1 MVRADGLFAAA
12 TPSLTNRLRA
22 TAFIR
27 GSLAQHADPRD
38 VFRVWIPPHGSL
50 AATATPHP
58 AAIALRVWR
67 AGTHSVLEPAARRR
81 RDLLAVA
88 QGKGVQRLR
97 VANRSARGTYA
108 YLEVSLGTAQNSSY
122 ALALSTRS
130 AS

>member
-1 MVRADGLFAAA
+1 M
-12 TPSLTNRLRA
+12 TNRLRA

-27 GSLAQHADPRD
+27 GSLAQNADPRD

-67 AGTHSVLEPAARRR
+67 AGTHSVLEPQPGGS

-88 QGKGVQRLR
+88 QGKGIQRLR

-108 YLEVSLGTAQNSSY
+108 YLEVSIGPAQNSSY

-130 AS
+130 AP